1 MEAFIDSSI
10 TFSIFL
16 KHCLEV
22 DLEIGLVNRN
32 RSLKVFNRLFALILL
47 IILSPLFLLVAIS
60 IFIEDGMPIFF
71 KQKRVGINYTFFHI
85 YKFRSMKKNT
95 PNVATHLLENPG
107 QYLLKIGGVLRKLS
121 FDELP
126 NLINIIKGE
135 MVFVGPR
142 PALYNQDDLMTLR
155 VATGV
160 DKLKPGITGW
170 AQING
175 RDDISIEKK
184 VQLEQEYLYKRSILF
199 DFEIIIKTF
208 TNVLFSKGV
217 SH

>member
-1 MEAFIDSSI
+1 M
-10 TFSIFL
+10 
-16 KHCLEV
+16 
-22 DLEIGLVNRN
+22 
-32 RSLKVFNRLFALILL
+32 FNRVIAVIFIIILCPFFL
-47 IILSPLFLLVAIS
+47 IIAIA
-60 IFIEDGMPIFF
+60 IIIEDGFPVFF
-71 KQKRVGINYTFFHI
+71 TQKRVGINYTFFHI

-95 PNVATHLLENPG
+95 PNVATHLLTNPE
-107 QYLLKIGGVLRKLS
+107 QYLLKIGKFIRKTSL
-121 FDELP
+121 DELP

-142 PALYNQDDLMTLR
+142 PALYNQDDLMALR
-155 VATGV
+155 VAAGI

-175 RDDISIEKK
+175 RDEISIEAKVALEKDYLKK
-184 VQLEQEYLYKRSILF
+184 KSLLF
-199 DFEIIIKTF
+199 DLTIIVKTF

>member
-1 MEAFIDSSI
+1 M
-10 TFSIFL
+10 
-16 KHCLEV
+16 
-22 DLEIGLVNRN
+22 
-32 RSLKVFNRLFALILL
+32 FNRLFAL
-47 IILSPLFLLVAIS
+47 FLLVIFSPIFLVVSIAIL
-60 IFIEDGMPIFF
+60 IEDGFPVFF
-71 KQKRVGINYTFFHI
+71 NQKRVGINYTFFNI

-95 PNVATHLLENPG
+95 PNVATHLLSNPD
-107 QYLLKIGGVLRKLS
+107 QYLLKIGKFIRKTSL
-121 FDELP
+121 DELP

-142 PALYNQDDLMTLR
+142 PALYNQDDLMTFR

-160 DKLKPGITGW
+160 SKLKPGITGW

-175 RDDISIEKK
+175 RDEISVAQK
-184 VQLEQEYLYKRSILF
+184 VQLEQEYLYKKSFLF
-199 DFEIIIKTF
+199 DVEIIIKTV

>member
-1 MEAFIDSSI
+1 M
-10 TFSIFL
+10 
-16 KHCLEV
+16 
-22 DLEIGLVNRN
+22 
-32 RSLKVFNRLFALILL
+32 FNRLFALVIL
-47 IILSPLFLLVAIS
+47 IVLSPIFLFVAFAIL
-60 IFIEDGMPIFF
+60 IEDGYPFF
-71 KQKRVGINYTFFHI
+71 FNQKRVGINYSFFSI

-95 PNVATHLLENPG
+95 PNLATHLLINPD
-107 QYLLKIGGVLRKLS
+107 QYLLKIGKFIRKTSL
-121 FDELP
+121 DELP

-142 PALYNQDDLMTLR
+142 PALYNQDDLMALR
-155 VATGV
+155 VAAGV

-175 RDDISIEKK
+175 RDEISVAQK
-184 VQLEQEYLYKRSILF
+184 VQLEQEYLYKKSFLF
-199 DFEIIIKTF
+199 DIEILIKTF

>member
-1 MEAFIDSSI
+1 M
-10 TFSIFL
+10 L
-16 KHCLEV
+16 
-22 DLEIGLVNRN
+22 
-32 RSLKVFNRLFALILL
+32 NRLFALFLL
-47 IILSPLFLLVAIS
+47 VILSPLFLIVAIV
-60 IFIEDGMPIFF
+60 ILIEDGFPVFF
-71 KQKRVGINYTFFHI
+71 TQMRVGINYSFFYI
-85 YKFRSMKKNT
+85 YKFRSMKKDT
-95 PNVATHLLENPG
+95 PNVASHLLSNPA
-107 QYLLKIGGVLRKLS
+107 QYLLKIGGLLRKLS
-121 FDELP
+121 LDELP

-184 VQLEQEYLYKRSILF
+184 VELEQEYMNKRTTLF
-199 DFEIIIKTF
+199 DIEIIIKTF

>member
-1 MEAFIDSSI
+1 M
-10 TFSIFL
+10 L
-16 KHCLEV
+16 
-22 DLEIGLVNRN
+22 NR
-32 RSLKVFNRLFALILL
+32 
-47 IILSPLFLLVAIS
+47 LVAIILLFLFS
-60 IFIEDGMPIFF
+60 PIFLIIGFAILFEDHLPIFF
-71 KQKRVGINYTFFHI
+71 NQKRVGLNYTYFKI

-95 PNVATHLLENPG
+95 PNVATHLLTNPD
-107 QYLLKIGGVLRKLS
+107 QYLLKIGKLIRKTSL
-121 FDELP
+121 DELP

-160 DKLKPGITGW
+160 DKLKPGITGL

-175 RDDISIEKK
+175 RDNISIHEKVK
-184 VQLEQEYLYKRSILF
+184 LEQEYLQKKSLLF
-199 DFEIIIKTF
+199 DIEIIIKTF
-208 TNVLFSKGV
+208 SNVLFSKGV

>member
-1 MEAFIDSSI
+1 M
-10 TFSIFL
+10 
-16 KHCLEV
+16 
-22 DLEIGLVNRN
+22 
-32 RSLKVFNRLFALILL
+32 FNRLLALFLL
-47 IILSPLFLLVAIS
+47 VILSPLFLIVALI
-60 IFIEDGMPIFF
+60 ILIEDGFPVFF
-71 KQKRVGINYTFFHI
+71 KQKRVGINYSYFYIF
-85 YKFRSMKKNT
+85 KFRSMKKNT
-95 PNVATHLLENPG
+95 PNVATHLLTNPD
-107 QYLLKIGGVLRKLS
+107 QYLLKIGKFIRRTSL
-121 FDELP
+121 DELP

-142 PALYNQDDLMTLR
+142 PALYNQDDLMALR
-155 VATGV
+155 IATGV

-184 VQLEQEYLYKRSILF
+184 VELEQEYLQTRSTLLDI
-199 DFEIIIKTF
+199 EIIIKTF